1 MERFN
6 AYTWVG
12 TSEDVVGLVAAVAA
26 AGTLMLVIFALS
38 SPIETKL
45 L

>member
-1 MERFN
+1 M
-6 AYTWVG
+6 
-12 TSEDVVGLVAAVAA
+12 VGLVKAVAVVLVTAVAVAA